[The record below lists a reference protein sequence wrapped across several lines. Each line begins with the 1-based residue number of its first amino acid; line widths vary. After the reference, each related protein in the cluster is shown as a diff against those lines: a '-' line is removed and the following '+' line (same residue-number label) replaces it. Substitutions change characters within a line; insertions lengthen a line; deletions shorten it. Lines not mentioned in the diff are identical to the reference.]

1 MVAKYKSNSNYSE
14 TKLTYKYLDLYEPK
28 LNLGNLNK
36 ETYEFEIPNNFD
48 RRPDLLAYVLFKDA
62 NLWWV
67 LVHYNRDL
75 LKDPINDFRAGL
87 KIVVPNKYS
96 P

>member
-1 MVAKYKSNSNYSE
+1 MVAKYKSTSNYSN
-14 TKLTYKYLDLYEPK
+14 TKQNFKNLELYEPK
-28 LNLGNLNK
+28 LTLNNLSSITREITIENK
-36 ETYEFEIPNNFD
+36 FD
-48 RRPDLLAYVLFKDA
+48 RRPDLMAYELYKDS

-87 KIVVPNKYS
+87 TIVVPEKYVT
-96 P
+96 

>member
-1 MVAKYKSNSNYSE
+1 MAVKYKSSSNYSD
-14 TKLTYKYLDLYEPK
+14 TVQTYKYLDLYNPK
-28 LNLGNLNK
+28 LNINNLSQ
-36 ETYEFEIPNNFD
+36 ETYELEIENKFD
-48 RRPDLLAYVLFKDA
+48 RRPDLLAFELFKDA

-87 KIVVPNKYS
+87 NIVVPKKYS